1 VTQES
6 FAGLLVRHRGRT
18 RLTQRDLA
26 ARAGASRRSVQDWES
41 GVYCPDAGHLRAA
54 IGVLLQEGG
63 FSEEDALAEAEAL
76 WAAAMRETPRL
87 RAPLDRAWFDSIRPR
102 RRRSTGS
109 LEASDRAHG
118 TGSSQRLFQDWGE
131 APDTRDFVGRA
142 NELALLQRWVLEER
156 RRVIAVL
163 GFGGIGKTS
172 LAAKLAQTVAAG
184 FERVYWRSLRNAPT
198 VTEWL
203 AGAIDFLSDHQVTP
217 PPAESER
224 IAGLLQLL
232 QTKRCLVVLDNCET
246 LLEPGQHDGGY
257 RAGMAGYGR
266 LVQSVGEVAHQSC
279 LLLTSREAPPE
290 LTTLGG
296 GVGCL
301 EIYGLGTAEIRSL
314 LVDMQL
320 VGDTQ
325 AWGSL
330 VDHYGGN
337 GLALKIVGTTIR
349 QVYDGD
355 VAAFVSD
362 LFSTQGT
369 IFGGIRR
376 LLERQVE
383 RLSPREHEVF
393 LRLAIEREPVS
404 LGELVGERPRRTS
417 VTALIEAIE
426 TLRRRSLV
434 EPVGR
439 GATFTLQSMVLEYT
453 TDLLVETAVDEI
465 ERAQPKLLLELP
477 LIKAQAKDYVREA
490 QQRLIGTPILERL
503 KTTRDR
509 QEVERLLLA
518 LLEGWRT
525 RRQAEQ
531 GYGPGGVVNLLR
543 LLRGDL
549 RGLNLSGLSIRHA
562 YLRDVEAQDASLAGA
577 DLAGTVLA
585 DAFSDPSSVAISAD
599 GAYLVAGSA
608 TGEVYL
614 WRLADRALQA
624 TLRGHTGT
632 VWGVALSGDGRLIA
646 SGSLDGTVRLWAAA
660 TGECLATLNGHAG
673 GIWGVAL
680 TTNGRLLA
688 SGSFDGTVRL
698 WAPATGEC
706 LSILRGHAD
715 GVRGVALSA
724 DGQVVASGGQ
734 DGTIRLWSVESG
746 QPLNVLRG
754 HTAGVWAVALGGGLV
769 ASGSLDGTVRLWS
782 LDSGKCLAT
791 LEGHSNGVWAVALSA
806 DGQLVASSSLDRTV
820 RLWSAPGG
828 RPLATLHGH
837 SGPVTGVTLTGDGR
851 TLATGSD
858 DGSIRL
864 WEADHG
870 QPLATLQGHGSGV
883 WSMALS
889 ADGRLLASGGQDGT
903 VRLWGEDGQL
913 LRVLRGHTGG
923 VRSIAVRADGRV
935 VASGGLDGTVRLWA
949 VDSGQCLITIP
960 AHSGGVRGL
969 ALSKDCQVIVSG
981 GQDSTIRLW
990 AASGRT
996 LATLRAATGPVIHVG
1011 LSTDQRL
1018 VAGGSF
1024 DAAVTLWD
1032 VDRSTSSTLR
1042 GRTGPGIGMALSGDG
1057 LLVASGSDAG
1067 PISLWD
1073 ATTGALITTLEG
1085 HRGRV
1090 TSVSM
1095 SEDGRVVASA
1105 SDDATVRLWSAP
1117 SGQLLATLRGHAVA
1131 IWAVALSGDGQI
1143 AASGSLDGV
1152 IRLWEVRT
1160 GDCFRTLQSDRRYQ
1174 RLDITGLTGITEAQ
1188 RATLIALGAMETSE

>member
-18 RLTQRDLA
+18 RLTQRELA

-41 GVYCPDAGHLRAA
+41 GVYCPDAGHLQAA

-63 FSEEDALAEAEAL
+63 FSEEDALSEAEAL
-76 WAAAMRETPRL
+76 WAAAMRETLRL
-87 RAPLDRAWFDSIRPR
+87 RASLDRAWFDSIRQR
-102 RRRSTGS
+102 RRRSAGW

-118 TGSSQRLFQDWGE
+118 TGSSQSLLQDWGE
-131 APDTRDFVGRA
+131 APDTKDFVGRA
-142 NELALLQRWVLEER
+142 NELALLQSWVLQDR
-156 RRVIAVL
+156 RRVIALL
-163 GFGGIGKTS
+163 GFGGIGKTI
-172 LAAKLAQTVAAG
+172 LAAKLAQTAAAR

-198 VTEWL
+198 VNEWL
-203 AGAIDFLSDHQVTP
+203 AGAIDFLSDHQVVP
-217 PPAESER
+217 PSTESEQ

-232 QTKRCLVVLDNCET
+232 QTRRCLLVLDNCET
-246 LLEPGQHDGGY
+246 LLEPGQHEGGY

-266 LVQSVGEVAHQSC
+266 LVQSIGEVAHLSC
-279 LLLTSREAPPE
+279 LMLTSREVPPE

-301 EIYGLGTAEIRSL
+301 ELHGLGTTEIQAL
-314 LVDMQL
+314 LVELQL

-337 GLALKIVGTTIR
+337 GLALKIVGATIR

-362 LFSTQGT
+362 LISTPT
-369 IFGGIRR
+369 VFGGIRR

-383 RLSPREHEVF
+383 RLSPTEHQVF

-404 LGELVGERPRRTS
+404 MGDLVGEIPRRTS
-417 VTALIEAIE
+417 VSDLIEAIE

-434 EPVGR
+434 EPGER

-503 KTTRDR
+503 KTKHDT
-509 QEVERLLLA
+509 QEVERMLLA

-531 GYGPGGVVNLLR
+531 GYGPGGVINLLR

-549 RGLNLSGLSIRHA
+549 RRLDLSGLSIRHA

-577 DLAGTVLA
+577 DLAGAVLA

-599 GAYLVAGSA
+599 GAYLVAGTA

-624 TLRGHTGT
+624 TLRRHTGT
-632 VWGVALSGDGRLIA
+632 VWGAALSGDGRLIV

-660 TGECLATLNGHAG
+660 TGECLATLNGHEG
-673 GIWGVAL
+673 GVWGVAL
-680 TTNGRLLA
+680 STNGRLLA

-706 LSILRGHAD
+706 LSILRGHEG

-724 DGQVVASGGQ
+724 DGQLVASGGQ
-734 DGTIRLWSVESG
+734 DGTITLWSVDSG

-754 HTAGVWAVALGGGLV
+754 HAAGVWAVALYGGLV
-769 ASGSLDGTVRLWS
+769 ASGSLDGAVRLWS
-782 LDSGKCLAT
+782 LDSGECLAT
-791 LEGHSNGVWAVALSA
+791 LEGHTNGVWAVALSA

-820 RLWSAPGG
+820 RLWSVPGG
-828 RPLATLHGH
+828 RPLVTLRGH
-837 SGPVTGVTLTGDGR
+837 SGPVTGVTLTADGR
-851 TLATGSD
+851 MLATGSD

-864 WEADHG
+864 WEAEHG

-913 LRVLRGHTGG
+913 LHILRGHTGG
-923 VRSIAVRADGRV
+923 VRAIEVRADGRV
-935 VASGGLDGTVRLWA
+935 VASGGLDGTIRLWA
-949 VDSGQCLITIP
+949 VDTGQCLITIP
-960 AHSGGVRGL
+960 AHSGGVRGV
-969 ALSKDCQVIVSG
+969 ALSTDGQVIASG

-990 AASGRT
+990 AASGRP
-996 LATLRAATGPVIHVG
+996 LATLRSATGPVIHVA
-1011 LSTDQRL
+1011 LSADQRL

-1032 VDRSTSSTLR
+1032 IDRSTSRTLR
-1042 GRTGPGIGMALSGDG
+1042 GHTGPGIGMALSADG

-1067 PISLWD
+1067 AISLWD

-1095 SEDGRVVASA
+1095 SEDGRLVASA

-1117 SGQLLATLRGHAVA
+1117 SGQLLATLRGHDAA
-1131 IWAVALSGDGQI
+1131 IWAVALSGDGRLV
-1143 AASGSLDGV
+1143 ASGSLDGV
-1152 IRLWEVRT
+1152 IRLWDADT
-1160 GDCFRTLQSDRRYQ
+1160 GACLRRLQSDRRYQ

-1188 RATLIALGAMETSE
+1188 RVALIALGAVETPE